1 MTSLQQ
7 HVARRP
13 AEAVG
18 HLPRALDAVGLLQ
31 RRLHARV
38 EVQAERRERRAD
50 ARGGLA
56 HLGERPL
63 DGDRVGLAEQVAVQR
78 GELRVRRLRRDRV
91 APGGGRH
98 HLGDVGEM

>member
-38 EVQAERRERRAD
+38 EVEAERRERRAD

-78 GELRVRRLRRDRV
+78 REGGV
-91 APGGGRH
+91 AGRPQP
-98 HLGDVGEM
+98 LGIAATPRISKATA